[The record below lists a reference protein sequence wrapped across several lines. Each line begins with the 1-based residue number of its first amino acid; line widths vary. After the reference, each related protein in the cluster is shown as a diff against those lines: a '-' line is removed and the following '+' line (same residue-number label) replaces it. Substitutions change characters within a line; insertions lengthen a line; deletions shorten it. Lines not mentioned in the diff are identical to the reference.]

1 MKYNYNV
8 MEKNESSTNICSAN
22 SSAIRHSFSLRSLLE
37 DRFKLIHPESKNNS
51 KSPKKITFHNNNK
64 SCDNKNN
71 LIDDIKKYCSEK
83 NLKYEIDISEQ
94 KKKYGPNKIFEN
106 KKEMTKN
113 CFWRK
118 NQIESYSY
126 KPCLQKE
133 KYYINQS
140 SFYKGKFTPN
150 HNLNF
155 TISDYFNEKKNNI
168 EKFLS
173 PKFHSLKERKKN
185 MIKRLLNICN
195 KVKEENIN
203 LKKEVNSA
211 IQFEDSLK
219 KKNKNKKEKSFSI
232 EEIKKEFNFDKNSS
246 DSIEQEKI
254 LKNNFEKTK
263 ICLDL
268 KCQKYLKEIYSQINY
283 EDNRLNKY
291 VNVHQFSINNHIN
304 LRQLKKDFKEISFE
318 TLKIKKKFKGIN
330 AIEPKN
336 ETNNWYKMAKNE
348 INKRKQYFRNFNSAF
363 KISNSRYAKNKYI

>member
-1 MKYNYNV
+1 
-8 MEKNESSTNICSAN
+8 
-22 SSAIRHSFSLRSLLE
+22 
-37 DRFKLIHPESKNNS
+37 
-51 KSPKKITFHNNNK
+51 
-64 SCDNKNN
+64 
-71 LIDDIKKYCSEK
+71 
-83 NLKYEIDISEQ
+83 
-94 KKKYGPNKIFEN
+94 
-106 KKEMTKN
+106 
-113 CFWRK
+113 
-118 NQIESYSY
+118 
-126 KPCLQKE
+126 
-133 KYYINQS
+133 
-140 SFYKGKFTPN
+140 
-150 HNLNF
+150 
-155 TISDYFNEKKNNI
+155 
-168 EKFLS
+168 
-173 PKFHSLKERKKN
+173 

-336 ETNNWYKMAKNE
+336 ESNNWYKMAKNE